1 MSKPSSALKAPFL
14 KRVSLL
20 PEKAER
26 DKFPFTRFPDL
37 LTDDFSLEFTGPV
50 TIFVGE
56 NGSGKSTILQALAT
70 LAGFAAGG
78 GDARFQLHYTA
89 DTTDTTLTR
98 ALRPAWLPKVSTGF
112 FFRSDTFADVARYI
126 DDSDETHFVHGGPLW
141 ERSHGEIFMS
151 VFNDRFGTNK
161 RCMYLMDEPEN
172 ALSPMRQFELMRL
185 MREWADS
192 GNAQMIMATHSP
204 ILMSYPDA
212 DIRHFTGGGI
222 EPISYDEIDHVRVTR
237 AFLNN
242 PARVLKELFG
252 DLP

>member
-1 MSKPSSALKAPFL
+1 MRKPSTALKAPFL

-26 DKFPFTRFPDL
+26 NKFPFTRFADL
-37 LTDDFSLEFTGPV
+37 LTDDFFMEFTHPV

-56 NGSGKSTILQALAT
+56 NGSGKSTILQALAK

-78 GDARFQLHYTA
+78 GDAWFQLHYTA
-89 DTTDTTLTR
+89 DTTDTTLVQ
-98 ALRPAWLPKVSTGF
+98 ALRPAWLPKVSNGF

-126 DDSDETHFVHGGPLW
+126 DDEGNQAIHGGPLW

-151 VFNDRFGTNK
+151 VFNDRFAPTK

-185 MREWADS
+185 MRDWEMS

-204 ILMSYPDA
+204 ILMSYPGA
-212 DIRHFTGGGI
+212 DLRYFSGTGI
-222 EPISYDEIDHVRVTR
+222 EPISYDEIEHVQITR

-242 PARVLKELFG
+242 PARVLDELFR
-252 DLP
+252 D

>member
-1 MSKPSSALKAPFL
+1 MSTLKAPFL

-37 LTDDFSLEFTGPV
+37 LTDDFSLEFPQPV

-56 NGSGKSTILQALAT
+56 NGSGKSTILQAIAK

-78 GDARFQLHYTA
+78 GDAQYQLHHTA
-89 DTTDTTLTR
+89 DMTDTTLVQ

-126 DDSDETHFVHGGPLW
+126 DDEGDRAIHGGPLW

-151 VFNDRFGTNK
+151 VFNDRFGTKK

-172 ALSPMRQFELMRL
+172 ALSPKRQFQLMRL
-185 MREWADS
+185 MRDWEES
-192 GNAQMIMATHSP
+192 GNAQMILATHSP
-204 ILMSYPDA
+204 ILMSYPRA
-212 DIRHFTGGGI
+212 DIRHFTGTGI
-222 EPISYDEIDHVRVTR
+222 EHVSYDEIEHVQITR

-242 PARVLKELFG
+242 PARVLDELFG
-252 DLP
+252 DTP